1 MTSLDSFQ
9 ALSNKILSG
18 RYSMTDDNW
27 TGAID
32 HFTNVIK
39 FRLDPVDRA
48 KWHQEAVNFL
58 KKELSSLINDHS
70 IPMNN
75 PKKVNALSQWVDIDE
90 RTGYYNSAEFT
101 KLAQETRQKLVLID
115 YVKTNLSK

>member
-1 MTSLDSFQ
+1 MTSEQSFQ
-9 ALSNKILSG
+9 SLSNQILSG

-27 TGAID
+27 PGAID
-32 HFTNVIK
+32 HFANVIK
-39 FRLDPVDRA
+39 FRLQPEEIA
-48 KWHQEAVNFL
+48 KWQQTAISYI

-70 IPMNN
+70 IPTND
-75 PKKVNALSQWVDIDE
+75 PKKVNALSEWVDIDE

-115 YVKTNLSK
+115 YVKTNLK